1 MANRIGWVQQYIG
14 VLNTDSMFL
23 HAQSIYWHFSVKN
36 YQFSF
41 ILFHFNKSNRIDPPV
56 NILIL
61 QVSKCITQSKKIC
74 VICLYKLNMYSYK
87 LNKYDF
93 GDNNIILVKYK
104 GNNTTMSEQY
114 NFKDPP
120 PRGIPG
126 V

>member
-1 MANRIGWVQQYIG
+1 MHNQF
-14 VLNTDSMFL
+14 TDTL
-23 HAQSIYWHFSVKN
+23 SVKN

-74 VICLYKLNMYSYK
+74 AICLYKLNMYPYK

-93 GDNNIILVKYK
+93 EDNNIILVKYK
-104 GNNTTMSEQY
+104 GNNTTLSEQY

-120 PRGIPG
+120 PLRGIPG

>member
-1 MANRIGWVQQYIG
+1 MHNQF
-14 VLNTDSMFL
+14 TDTL
-23 HAQSIYWHFSVKN
+23 SVKN
-36 YQFSF
+36 FQFSF

-74 VICLYKLNMYSYK
+74 AICLYKLNMYSYQ

-104 GNNTTMSEQY
+104 GNNTTLSEQY

-120 PRGIPG
+120 FPRYPRGIEIGPSCSKI
-126 V
+126 